1 MSNEASAGIPK
12 KKRRRGTLASIA
24 AELGISRTSVSNAYN
39 RPDQL
44 SDELRERIMAT
55 ADKLGYPGPDPMARS
70 LRTRKV
76 GAMGVLFTEQL
87 SFAFEDP
94 ASTDFLAGLSEALG
108 ERGESMVVIP
118 AASTGGEGDVR
129 ALNMI
134 RRALVD
140 KFVVYSVAENDPF
153 LKSVMERELPTVIC
167 DQPTNVEE
175 LPFVGIDDREAIKPA
190 VRHLLE
196 LGHRKIGILSVRL
209 SRVRNDGPVER
220 ERLDNAH
227 HHVQKF
233 RVEGAL
239 DALAEAGIEFAE
251 VPIIERHLN
260 NRENNMDAARELLE
274 AHPDLTAVV
283 CTTDTQALGVM
294 NYCREEGIR
303 IPEDLSVTGFDGIQ
317 LARVLGVTTVSQP
330 NKDKGREVGRMLVNS
345 DDDGNGTTPAIRR
358 ILPTEFI
365 PGKTTAAPR
374 ETETMGQLQ
383 G

>member
-118 AASTGGEGDVR
+118 AASTGGESDVR